1 MFNHEGAET
10 AARARNFRLLAVD
23 DDPIQQQLL
32 VAIFRKTPSIEVV
45 TASDGESA
53 LGTVSHNPPD
63 IVLLDLCMPGLGGL
77 EILQKLKAAVPR
89 VPVVVITGTS
99 DIRTAVEA
107 IQLGAYQ
114 FLTKPVNTQ
123 ELVVIVK
130 RALERT
136 ELLAELESLR
146 HRAEGEDALT
156 TRFGSSPPMR
166 LVTRQIRQ
174 VAASHFTV
182 LVQGQTGVGKEVV
195 ARAIHDLSPRAEG
208 PFVAIDCGA
217 IPENLLESE
226 LFGYEKGAFSGAD
239 RRKDGLLQV
248 AHAGTLLLDEV
259 GNLPPGTQAK
269 LLRVLQERQVLPLG
283 STTPRKLDAR
293 FIFATNV
300 SLEEAAKE
308 GRFRPDLFYRL
319 AEFTITVPPLRERG
333 RDVLMLARR
342 FLDEANIELRRAIVG
357 FDESAAE
364 ELMGHAWPGNVR
376 ELRNVVRQAVLLAED
391 FTITGP
397 DLRAHM
403 RSSRDEHRP
412 VAPTNPTSLRE
423 IAEVAVEAA
432 EREAILRALQ
442 STKGNK
448 SQAAR
453 LLHVDFKTL
462 HLKMRRYGITISHN
476 AERAEP

>member
-1 MFNHEGAET
+1 MFNHEGPAAET
-10 AARARNFRLLAVD
+10 APRVRNWRLLAVD
-23 DDPIQQQLL
+23 DDPVQQQLL
-32 VAIFRKTPSIEVV
+32 VAIFRKTPNIEVV
-45 TASDGESA
+45 TASDGETA
-53 LGTVSHNPPD
+53 LGAVTHISPD
-63 IVLLDLCMPGLGGL
+63 IVLLDLCMPGISGL
-77 EILQKLKAAVPR
+77 ELLQKVKAVVPR
-89 VPVVVITGTS
+89 VPVVVITATS
-99 DIRTAVEA
+99 DVRAAVEA

-114 FLTKPVNTQ
+114 FLTKPVNHQ

-146 HRAEGEDALT
+146 HRADGEDPLVA
-156 TRFGSSPPMR
+156 RFGSSPPMQ
-166 LVTRQIRQ
+166 LVSRQIRQ
-174 VAASHFTV
+174 VAGSHFTV

-195 ARAIHDLSPRAEG
+195 ARAIHDLSPRAAG

-283 STTPRKLDAR
+283 STMPRKLDAR

-333 RDVLMLARR
+333 RDILLLARR
-342 FLDEANIELRRAIVG
+342 FLDEANAELRRAVAG
-357 FDESAAE
+357 FDEAAAAE
-364 ELMGHAWPGNVR
+364 LMAHTWPGNVR

-391 FTITGP
+391 FTITGH

-403 RSSRDEHRP
+403 RSGREEQRGA
-412 VAPTNPTSLRE
+412 APLNPTSLRE
-423 IAEVAVEAA
+423 IAEAAVEIA

-462 HLKMRRYGITISHN
+462 HLKMRRYGITISHL
-476 AERAEP
+476 AES

>member
-1 MFNHEGAET
+1 MFNHEGEET
-10 AARARNFRLLAVD
+10 SALRRNWRLLAVD
-23 DDPIQQQLL
+23 DDADQRQL
-32 VAIFRKTPSIEVV
+32 VATAFGRSPTIDVV
-45 TASDGESA
+45 PVGDGETALATASHD
-53 LGTVSHNPPD
+53 PPD
-63 IVLLDLCMPGLGGL
+63 VVLVDLSIPGMGGLGL
-77 EILQKLKAAVPR
+77 LQKLKLVVPR
-89 VPVVVITGTS
+89 VPIVVITANADG
-99 DIRTAVEA
+99 RAAVEA
-107 IQLGAYQ
+107 IRLGAYQ
-114 FLTKPVNTQ
+114 FLTKPVNPQ
-123 ELVVIVK
+123 ELLVIVK

-146 HRAEGEDALT
+146 HRADGEDPLAA
-156 TRFGSSPPMR
+156 RFGISPPMQ
-166 LVTRQIRQ
+166 LVARQIRQ
-174 VAASHFTV
+174 VAGSQFTV

-226 LFGYEKGAFSGAD
+226 LFGHEKGAFSGAD

-248 AHAGTLLLDEV
+248 AHAGTLLVDEV

-293 FIFATNV
+293 FVFATNV

-308 GRFRPDLFYRL
+308 GRFRADLFYRL

-342 FLDEANIELRRAIVG
+342 FLDEANGELRRAVAG
-357 FDESAAE
+357 FDEEAAAE
-364 ELMGHAWPGNVR
+364 IMAHSWPGNVR
-376 ELRNVVRQAVLLAED
+376 ELRNVVRQAVLLTEE

-397 DLRAHM
+397 EM
-403 RSSRDEHRP
+403 RSLLKPSRADPPAEP
-412 VAPTNPTSLRE
+412 SGSPTTLRE
-423 IAEVAVEAA
+423 IADAAVESA
-432 EREAILRALQ
+432 ERHAILRALQ
-442 STKGNK
+442 STNGNK

-462 HLKMRRYGITISHN
+462 HVKMRRYGITISHN
-476 AERAEP
+476 PEA

>member
-1 MFNHEGAET
+1 MFNQEDADGSS
-10 AARARNFRLLAVD
+10 RARNWRLLAVD
-23 DDPIQQQLL
+23 GDPVQRQLL
-32 VAIFRKTPSIEVV
+32 AAIFRTTPTIDVV
-45 TASDGESA
+45 TAADGESVLGA
-53 LGTVSHNPPD
+53 LHTNPPD
-63 IVLLDLCMPGLGGL
+63 IVLLDLFKPGVAGL

-89 VPVVVITGTS
+89 VPIVVITA
-99 DIRTAVEA
+99 DADVRTAVDA
-107 IQLGAYQ
+107 IQMGAYQ
-114 FLTKPVNTQ
+114 FLTKPFNDQ

-130 RALERT
+130 RALERA
-136 ELLAELESLR
+136 ELLAEVESLR
-146 HRAEGEDALT
+146 HRTDGEGPLIA
-156 TRFGSSPPMR
+156 RFGSSPPMQ
-166 LVTRQIRQ
+166 LVARQIRQ
-174 VAASHFTV
+174 VAGSHFTV

-208 PFVAIDCGA
+208 PFIAIDCGA

-248 AHAGTLLLDEV
+248 AQAGTLLLDEV

-283 STTPRKLDAR
+283 STVPRKLDAR
-293 FIFATNV
+293 FIVATNV

-308 GRFRPDLFYRL
+308 GRFRSDLFYRL

-342 FLDEANIELRRAIVG
+342 FLDEANSELRRAVAG

-364 ELMGHAWPGNVR
+364 ELMAHSWPGNVR

-391 FTITGP
+391 FTITGN

-403 RSSRDEHRP
+403 RSSRDDHR
-412 VAPTNPTSLRE
+412 VAPAANPTSLRE
-423 IAEVAVEAA
+423 IAEAATEIA
-432 EREAILRALQ
+432 ERDAILRALQ

-476 AERAEP
+476 AES

>member
-1 MFNHEGAET
+1 
-10 AARARNFRLLAVD
+10 
-23 DDPIQQQLL
+23 
-32 VAIFRKTPSIEVV
+32 
-45 TASDGESA
+45 
-53 LGTVSHNPPD
+53 
-63 IVLLDLCMPGLGGL
+63 
-77 EILQKLKAAVPR
+77 
-89 VPVVVITGTS
+89 
-99 DIRTAVEA
+99 
-107 IQLGAYQ
+107 
-114 FLTKPVNTQ
+114 
-123 ELVVIVK
+123 
-130 RALERT
+130 
-136 ELLAELESLR
+136 
-146 HRAEGEDALT
+146 
-156 TRFGSSPPMR
+156 
-166 LVTRQIRQ
+166 
-174 VAASHFTV
+174 V

-195 ARAIHDLSPRAEG
+195 ARAIHDLSPRAAG

-248 AHAGTLLLDEV
+248 AQTGTLLLDEV

-283 STTPRKLDAR
+283 STAPRKLDAR

-308 GRFRPDLFYRL
+308 GRFRSDLFYRL

-333 RDVLMLARR
+333 RDILLLARR
-342 FLDEANIELRRAIVG
+342 FLDEANAELRRAVAG
-357 FDESAAE
+357 FDEAAAQ
-364 ELMGHAWPGNVR
+364 ELMAHPWPGNVR

-391 FTITGP
+391 FTITGN
-397 DLRAHM
+397 DLRVHM
-403 RSSRDEHRP
+403 LRGRDEHRS
-412 VAPTNPTSLRE
+412 APTVNPTSLRE
-423 IAEVAVEAA
+423 IAEAAVETA

-462 HLKMRRYGITISHN
+462 HLKMRRYGITISHH
-476 AERAEP
+476 AES

>member
-23 DDPIQQQLL
+23 DDPVQQQLL
-32 VAIFRKTPSIEVV
+32 VAIFRKTPTIEVV

-53 LGTVSHNPPD
+53 LSRVSHQAPD

-77 EILQKLKAAVPR
+77 EILQKLKAVVPR

-156 TRFGSSPPMR
+156 TRFGSSPPMK

-217 IPENLLESE
+217 IPESLLESE

-259 GNLPPGTQAK
+259 GNLPTGTQAK
-269 LLRVLQERQVLPLG
+269 LLRVLQERSYRRVGDEQEIKCDV
-283 STTPRKLDAR
+283 RIVA
-293 FIFATNV
+293 ATNRDLQAAV
-300 SLEEAAKE
+300 SAGDMRE
-308 GRFRPDLFYRL
+308 DFYYRIRVFL
-319 AEFTITVPPLRERG
+319 IQLPPLRERREDIPLLVSHLVDELSAQTG
-333 RDVLMLARR
+333 RKVRGVGTEAMRAMLSY
-342 FLDEANIELRRAIVG
+342 G
-357 FDESAAE
+357 
-364 ELMGHAWPGNVR
+364 WPGNVR
-376 ELRNVVRQAVLLAED
+376 ELRNALEHAFVTVQGDHLRDTDLPAELLGAAPGPTRQPESERGSLSAEGMLERRRLED
-391 FTITGP
+391 A
-397 DLRAHM
+397 LR
-403 RSSRDEHRP
+403 RSGNSR
-412 VAPTNPTSLRE
+412 T
-423 IAEVAVEAA
+423 EAA
-432 EREAILRALQ
+432 
-442 STKGNK
+442 K
-448 SQAAR
+448 
-453 LLHVDFKTL
+453 LLGISRVTL
-462 HLKMRRYGITISHN
+462 WKRMQKYGIG
-476 AERAEP
+476 AR